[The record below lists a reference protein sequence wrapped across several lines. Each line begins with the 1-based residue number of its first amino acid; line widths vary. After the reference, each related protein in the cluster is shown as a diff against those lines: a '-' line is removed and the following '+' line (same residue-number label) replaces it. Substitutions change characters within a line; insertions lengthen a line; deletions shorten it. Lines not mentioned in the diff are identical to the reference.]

1 MTLTPEEALDRERAA
16 NRKLLMAINSYQVL
30 FDQRAVREL
39 SAARFWLVRRSE
51 VLDREAQRQHEAEAA
66 T

>member
-30 FDQRAVREL
+30 FDQRGAREL
-39 SAARFWLVRRSE
+39 STARMWLVRRSE
-51 VLDREAQRQHEAEAA
+51 VLDRQAQCQHEAEAKP
-66 T
+66 